1 MLDYGRPKS
10 WLRLVFSVRGSALIR
25 IRFRLLAVA
34 LISLVL
40 TILHE
45 IGHIHTPL
53 TLQALSL
60 MGLALGIF
68 LGFRNNTSYDRFWEG
83 RRLWGALVNVSR
95 TLTRDLLT
103 VLPPGPQGEP
113 SDVQRRQVHRLI
125 AFVHALRMGL
135 RDQTNLDEIGLL
147 LLLAPG
153 DLEAIGSHRNVP
165 NGILL
170 RMAGEHRALKN
181 ADQIGENWS
190 VLLAERLSAL
200 SDIQGGCERI
210 KTTPMPHSYNILIH
224 SIVALYVFALPFG
237 LVTSLHYFTP
247 VVVLMVAYTFLGL
260 DAVGDELEDPF
271 GEDLNDLPLST
282 ICRTIEIN
290 LRQMLGEKD
299 VPAPLAAENGYYA

>member
-10 WLRLVFSVRGSALIR
+10 WLRLVFTVRGSALVR
-25 IRFRLLAVA
+25 IRYRLIAVGT
-34 LISLVL
+34 ISLIL
-40 TILHE
+40 TFLHE

-103 VLPPGPQGEP
+103 VLPPAAEGAVSPEQ
-113 SDVQRRQVHRLI
+113 QRQVYRVL
-125 AFVHALRMGL
+125 AFVHALRMSL
-135 RDQTNLDEIGLL
+135 RDQM
-147 LLLAPG
+147 
-153 DLEAIGSHRNVP
+153 DLETLRPLLTDADLEQVRGHANVP
-165 NGILL
+165 NAILL
-170 RMAGEHRALKN
+170 FLAREHQKLAASGQLGEYWA
-181 ADQIGENWS
+181 A
-190 VLLAERLSAL
+190 LLAERLSAL
-200 SDIQGGCERI
+200 SDVQGGCERI
-210 KTTPMPHSYNILIH
+210 RNTPMPHSYSILIH

-237 LVTSLHYFTP
+237 LVVSLHYFTP

-271 GEDLNDLPLST
+271 GEDLNDLPLAT
-282 ICRTIEIN
+282 ISRTIEIN
-290 LRQMLGEKD
+290 LRQMLGEAD
-299 VPAPLAAENGYYA
+299 VPKPLAADNGYFA

>member
-10 WLRLVFSVRGSALIR
+10 WLRLVFTVRGSALVR
-25 IRFRLLAVA
+25 IRYRLIAVGT
-34 LISLVL
+34 ISLIL
-40 TILHE
+40 TFLHE

-103 VLPPGPQGEP
+103 VLPRAENGGPSEQ
-113 SDVQRRQVHRLI
+113 QRSQVYRML
-125 AFVHALRMGL
+125 AFVHALRMSL
-135 RDQTNLDEIGLL
+135 RDQVNAEELRPLLGDDVEKVRHHANL
-147 LLLAPG
+147 
-153 DLEAIGSHRNVP
+153 P
-165 NGILL
+165 NAILL
-170 RMAGEHRALKN
+170 TMANEHRRLT
-181 ADQIGENWS
+181 QERQLSEYWS

-210 KTTPMPHSYNILIH
+210 RNTPIPHSYSILIH

-237 LVTSLHYFTP
+237 LVVSLHYFTP

-271 GEDLNDLPLST
+271 GEDLNDLPLAT

-290 LRQMLGEKD
+290 LRQMLGEAD
-299 VPAPLAAENGYYA
+299 VPPPLPADNGYFA